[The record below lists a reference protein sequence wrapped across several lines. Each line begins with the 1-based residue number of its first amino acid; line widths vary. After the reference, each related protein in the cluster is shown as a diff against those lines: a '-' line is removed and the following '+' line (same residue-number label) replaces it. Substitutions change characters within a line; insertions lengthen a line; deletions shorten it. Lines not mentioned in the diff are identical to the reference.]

1 MKLWTSLT
9 GLIQA
14 ELLTADPAG
23 ALCAIADAGI
33 ALRDVTPEGE
43 LCLRFS
49 VARPSYGRLLRL
61 TRRRGETL
69 TILGRTGLYWRFRA
83 LAGRPVLLAGLAL
96 LLCAQILIPTRIF
109 FVRVSGNQRVP
120 ARQIL
125 AAAESCGLRFG
136 ANRRAL
142 RSEAIKNS
150 LLSAIPELKWA
161 GVNTSGCVAVISV
174 AEKQPAVPAEPAQ
187 TGVASVIAARDGV
200 IKSLLCTRGTPL
212 VKPGQAVTKGQ
223 VLISGYTDCGKTV
236 LAQRAQGEIM
246 AYTHRD
252 FQVYAPKYCFQKAG
266 EAKIIRRWS
275 LILGKKRIKLW
286 FGSGIL
292 GMECGRMYREY
303 PLTLPGGFVL
313 PVRMAVDCYKVCEL
327 SEQGLPEESAYTQMQ
342 HFARTYLPGAMT
354 AGTVLDA
361 SETFAPEEGAYVLSG
376 SYSCLESIGRSRREE
391 TGETNEQGS

>member
-9 GLIQA
+9 GVIRA

-23 ALCAIADAGI
+23 ALDAMASAGI
-33 ALRDVTPEGE
+33 TLRDVTPEGE

-49 VARPSYGRLLRL
+49 VVRSSFGRLLRL
-61 TRRRGETL
+61 AQRRGEKL
-69 TILGRTGLYWRFRA
+69 TVLSRAGLFWRFRA

-109 FVRVSGNQRVP
+109 FVRVNGNARVP
-120 ARQIL
+120 TRQIL
-125 AAAESCGLRFG
+125 AAAEDCGLRFG
-136 ANRRAL
+136 AKRRAL

-161 GVNTSGCVAVISV
+161 GVNTKGCVAVISV
-174 AEKQPAVPAEPAQ
+174 AEKQPAAPKNNAE
-187 TGVASVIAARDGV
+187 TGVSSVVAARNGV
-200 IKSLLCTRGTPL
+200 LKTLLCTRGTPL
-212 VKPGQAVTKGQ
+212 CKPGQAVTKGQ

-236 LAQRAQGEIM
+236 LGQWAQGEIM
-246 AYTHRD
+246 AYTNRA
-252 FQVYAPKYCFQKAG
+252 FQVQTPKTYLKKQTN
-266 EAKIIRRWS
+266 AKIIRRWS

-313 PVRMAVDCYKVCEL
+313 PVRAAVDCYEVCNL
-327 SEQGLPEESAYTQMQ
+327 SVEQLPEEAAYTQMQ
-342 HFARTYLPGAMT
+342 HFARSYLPETMT
-354 AGTVLDA
+354 AGTILDA
-361 SETFAPEEGAYVLSG
+361 SETFAPEEGAYMLSG

>member
-61 TRRRGETL
+61 TQKRGETL
-69 TILGRTGLYWRFRA
+69 RILSRTGLYWRFRA
-83 LAGRPVLLAGLAL
+83 LTGRPVLLAGLAL

-120 ARQIL
+120 TRQIL
-125 AAAESCGLRFG
+125 AAAESYGLRFG

-161 GVNTSGCVAVISV
+161 GVNTRGCVAVISV
-174 AEKQPAVPAEPAQ
+174 AEKQPAVPAEPTQ
-187 TGVASVIAARDGV
+187 NGVASVIAARDGV

-212 VKPGQAVTKGQ
+212 VKPGAEFRLYGLRKNRPCPAGAGGDHGLYPPGFSDVYPEILPSKGRGGKNHPT
-223 VLISGYTDCGKTV
+223 VEPDPRKKTD
-236 LAQRAQGEIM
+236 
-246 AYTHRD
+246 
-252 FQVYAPKYCFQKAG
+252 
-266 EAKIIRRWS
+266 KIVVW
-275 LILGKKRIKLW
+275 
-286 FGSGIL
+286 
-292 GMECGRMYREY
+292 
-303 PLTLPGGFVL
+303 
-313 PVRMAVDCYKVCEL
+313 
-327 SEQGLPEESAYTQMQ
+327 
-342 HFARTYLPGAMT
+342 
-354 AGTVLDA
+354 
-361 SETFAPEEGAYVLSG
+361 
-376 SYSCLESIGRSRREE
+376 
-391 TGETNEQGS
+391 

>member
-1 MKLWTSLT
+1 M
-9 GLIQA
+9 
-14 ELLTADPAG
+14 
-23 ALCAIADAGI
+23 
-33 ALRDVTPEGE
+33 
-43 LCLRFS
+43 
-49 VARPSYGRLLRL
+49 
-61 TRRRGETL
+61 
-69 TILGRTGLYWRFRA
+69 
-83 LAGRPVLLAGLAL
+83 
-96 LLCAQILIPTRIF
+96 
-109 FVRVSGNQRVP
+109 
-120 ARQIL
+120 
-125 AAAESCGLRFG
+125 
-136 ANRRAL
+136 
-142 RSEAIKNS
+142 
-150 LLSAIPELKWA
+150 
-161 GVNTSGCVAVISV
+161 
-174 AEKQPAVPAEPAQ
+174 
-187 TGVASVIAARDGV
+187 IAARDGV

-252 FQVYAPKYCFQKAG
+252 FQVYAPKYCLQKAG

>member
-69 TILGRTGLYWRFRA
+69 RILGRTGLYWRFRA

-161 GVNTSGCVAVISV
+161 GVNTRGCVAVISV
-174 AEKQPAVPAEPAQ
+174 AEKQPAVPVEPAQ

-212 VKPGQAVTKGQ
+212 TKPGQAVTKGQ

-252 FQVYAPKYCFQKAG
+252 FQVYTPKYCLQKAG

-292 GMECGRMYREY
+292 GRECGRMCKEY

-313 PVRMAVDCYKVCEL
+313 PVSLVLEEYTAVSLTPERISPREAEEQLKTFSKDFLRQSMA
-327 SEQGLPEESAYTQMQ
+327 
-342 HFARTYLPGAMT
+342 
-354 AGTVLDA
+354 AGTVQTA
-361 SETFAPEEGAYVLSG
+361 AETVSLSQGAYVLSG
-376 SYSCLESIGRSRREE
+376 FYSCLESIGVARQ
-391 TGETNEQGS
+391 EQIGDIHE

>member
-9 GLIQA
+9 GVIRA

-23 ALCAIADAGI
+23 ALDAMASAGI
-33 ALRDVTPEGE
+33 TLRDVTPEGE

-49 VARPSYGRLLRL
+49 VARPSYAGLSRL
-61 TRRRGETL
+61 TQKRGETL
-69 TILGRTGLYWRFRA
+69 RILSRTGLYWRFRA

-109 FVRVSGNQRVP
+109 FIQVDGNQRVP

-142 RSEAIKNS
+142 RSEAVKNS

-161 GVNTSGCVAVISV
+161 GVNTKGCVAVISV
-174 AEKQPAVPAEPAQ
+174 AEKQIAAPRERAD
-187 TGVASVIAARDGV
+187 TGVSSVIAARDGV
-200 IKSLLCTRGTPL
+200 LKTLLCTRGTPL
-212 VKPGQAVTKGQ
+212 CKPGQAVTKGQ

-236 LAQRAQGEIM
+236 LAQCAQGEIM

-252 FQVYAPKYCFQKAG
+252 FQVYAPKSSLQKA
-266 EAKIIRRWS
+266 EETKIIRRWS

-313 PVRMAVDCYKVCEL
+313 PVRVAVDCYEACDL
-327 SEQGLPEESAYTQMQ
+327 SEKYLSEETAYTQMQ
-342 HFARTYLPGAMT
+342 HFVRTYLPGTMT
-354 AGTVLDA
+354 AGTILDA

>member
-23 ALCAIADAGI
+23 ALRAIADAGI

-69 TILGRTGLYWRFRA
+69 RILGRTGLYWRFRA

-161 GVNTSGCVAVISV
+161 GVNTRGCVAVISV
-174 AEKQPAVPAEPAQ
+174 AEKQPAAQ
-187 TGVASVIAARDGV
+187 ERDN
-200 IKSLLCTRGTPL
+200 I
-212 VKPGQAVTKGQ
+212 
-223 VLISGYTDCGKTV
+223 
-236 LAQRAQGEIM
+236 
-246 AYTHRD
+246 
-252 FQVYAPKYCFQKAG
+252 G
-266 EAKIIRRWS
+266 EAHSIPPII
-275 LILGKKRIKLW
+275 
-286 FGSGIL
+286 
-292 GMECGRMYREY
+292 
-303 PLTLPGGFVL
+303 
-313 PVRMAVDCYKVCEL
+313 L
-327 SEQGLPEESAYTQMQ
+327 S
-342 HFARTYLPGAMT
+342 
-354 AGTVLDA
+354 V
-361 SETFAPEEGAYVLSG
+361 
-376 SYSCLESIGRSRREE
+376 
-391 TGETNEQGS
+391 